1 MTLLPRLSRWLT
13 SGSASSVR
21 SYWPED
27 RSYLAS
33 PAPLWRRGTAAA
45 IDWTLAGVCYL
56 LVLIPLGI
64 IQTLGLE
71 LGGPGGSILVGLAQ
85 AAALAVLVAYFTYFL
100 ASGHT
105 LGMRA
110 LDIHV
115 VAHRTG
121 REPGLPRSFA
131 RALVG
136 LGLATGVVNAYAYL
150 AGEPFLG
157 QFSAFERRVG
167 SVATVVAL
175 LALAGQ
181 LWKLADPFGRTL
193 WDRLTGLVVVEDIVP
208 ASMPDRLWSPWG
220 T

>member
-1 MTLLPRLSRWLT
+1 MLPRLSRWPT
-13 SGSASSVR
+13 NESASSVR
-21 SYWPED
+21 SYSPED

-45 IDWTLAGVCYL
+45 VDWTLAGVCYL
-56 LVLIPLGI
+56 LVLIPLGV

-71 LGGPGGSILVGLAQ
+71 FGGPGGSAVFWLAQ
-85 AAALAVLVAYFTYFL
+85 AAALAVLLAYFTYFIS
-100 ASGHT
+100 SGHT

-115 VAHRTG
+115 FAHRTG
-121 REPGLPRSFA
+121 REPGRSRSFA

-136 LGLATGVVNAYAYL
+136 LGLATGALNAYAYL
-150 AGEPFLG
+150 TGEPFLG

-167 SVATVVAL
+167 SVATAVAL
-175 LALAGQ
+175 VGLTGQ
-181 LWKLADPFGRTL
+181 LWKLVDPSGRTA